1 MELDL
6 VRIWLLELVEQFPGI
21 SIIEHPT
28 NEFMSFQLQESS
40 LSILRTIKF
49 EELQA

>member
-1 MELDL
+1 VNLTAEM
-6 VRIWLLELVEQFPGI
+6 VEQFPEC
-21 SIIEHPT
+21 STIEHPT

-40 LSILRTIKF
+40 LSILGRIKF

>member
-1 MELDL
+1 MNLTAEM
-6 VRIWLLELVEQFPGI
+6 VKQFPGI
-21 SIIEHPT
+21 SIIQDPI

-40 LSILRTIKF
+40 LTILGIIKF